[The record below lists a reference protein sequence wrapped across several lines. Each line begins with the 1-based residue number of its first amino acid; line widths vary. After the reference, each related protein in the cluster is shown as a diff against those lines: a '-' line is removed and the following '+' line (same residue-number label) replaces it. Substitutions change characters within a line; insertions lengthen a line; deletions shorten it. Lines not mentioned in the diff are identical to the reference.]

1 MLCVLMCVSSMKLMK
16 KDVFDVG
23 TLMKQCLKVV
33 ESMKVDESVFDDVC
47 SKIDIEMYMFWW
59 WELMKGCLMFV
70 WTGPQDDGSFEV
82 DE

>member
-47 SKIDIEMYMFWW
+47 SKIDIEMYMF
-59 WELMKGCLMFV
+59 
-70 WTGPQDDGSFEV
+70 
-82 DE
+82 